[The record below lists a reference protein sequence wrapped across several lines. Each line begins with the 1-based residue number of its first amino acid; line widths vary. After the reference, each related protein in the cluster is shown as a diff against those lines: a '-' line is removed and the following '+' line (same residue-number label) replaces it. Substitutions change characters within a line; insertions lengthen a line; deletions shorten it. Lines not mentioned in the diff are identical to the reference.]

1 LGEGNLHFVLTKND
15 IYKLGTLTI
24 APFDWMEASYFYYR
38 PVDLLWA
45 GPETKGLYLDKGF
58 NVKFSYQ
65 PKYKALPNLAIGL
78 NDFAGHSLFSRE
90 YIVATKSIKN
100 FKVNLGMGWG
110 AFAEQNN
117 FKNPLSI
124 VNDGFLVR
132 PSIYDENY
140 GVGGNFSSGSWF
152 RGPAGIF
159 GGVEVNIPYAK
170 GLKIKAEYDPFDYM
184 EFSCCGGGTSPESQM
199 LRMKDSNLNFG
210 LSFPIFKENLT
221 LDISYIKGNT
231 LNFTLA
237 FGANFSRAF
246 FSKPKYTKTIPKITN
261 GKKNNNTFYVDLL
274 NNLNKQELFLQSAT
288 LSKKKLDI
296 TISNSKY
303 RSHIRSSSYA
313 AATSLSVA
321 KAYSYDINTVE
332 VTHLNADMELNKINI
347 TSKSLDKLKYTEL
360 VKRNT
365 KISNASVGG
374 YKSDAFTP
382 GLNFPSFFYGWT
394 PAMVNHIGSPEKFL
408 FAGAIIRL
416 DTEIQFSRRLMLS
429 TNFAFNIANN
439 FDGKVS
445 DPGSQMQNVRTE
457 VVRYLQEGEQYIPL
471 MQLDYLLP
479 LTDEVNAKITSGL
492 LERMYGGIGAEIM
505 YKPINKRYSIG
516 AEYYQ
521 VKQRD
526 YDQKFKFKDYETGTG
541 HINFKYKF
549 NEGIILNLS
558 YGKYLA
564 KDIGYTLDLSR
575 RTKSGFRAGFW
586 FTKTNVSAQ
595 VFGEGSFDKG
605 FYFQIPIDLF
615 LGQHKGGYT
624 NFRLRPLTR
633 DGGQKLNQGNPLN
646 GMLMNTQKID
656 FKNQWSD
663 FLD

>member
-1 LGEGNLHFVLTKND
+1 
-15 IYKLGTLTI
+15 
-24 APFDWMEASYFYYR
+24 MEASYFYYR
-38 PVDLLWA
+38 PSDLLWA

-58 NVKFSYQ
+58 NVKFNYTPRHKTL
-65 PKYKALPNLAIGL
+65 PKVAIGL

-90 YIVATKSIKN
+90 YVVATQEINN
-100 FKVNLGMGWG
+100 FKINLGMGWG
-110 AFAEQNN
+110 AFSQEDNY
-117 FKNPLSI
+117 KNPLSI
-124 VNDGFLVR
+124 LGDGFLVR
-132 PSIYDENY
+132 PSIYNESY

-152 RGPAGIF
+152 RGPVGIF
-159 GGVEVNIPYAK
+159 GGVEMNIPYAK
-170 GLKIKAEYDPFDYM
+170 GLKVKIEYDPFDYM
-184 EFSCCGGGTSPESQM
+184 DFSCCGGGTSPESKI
-199 LRMKDSNLNFG
+199 LRMKDSNINLG
-210 LSFPIFKENLT
+210 LSFPIFKENLN
-221 LDISYIKGNT
+221 LDISYIKGNSI
-231 LNFTLA
+231 NISVA
-237 FGANFSRAF
+237 FGANFSRDF
-246 FSKPKYTKTIPKITN
+246 FPKPKYDKKIKPDITSDV
-261 GKKNNNTFYVDLL
+261 KNENTFYLDLL
-274 NNLNKQELFLQSAT
+274 KNLNKKELFLQSAS
-288 LSKKKLDI
+288 LKDKNLEI
-296 TISNSKY
+296 TIANSKY

-321 KAYSYDINTVE
+321 NEYSFGINNIE
-332 VTHLNADMELNKINI
+332 VTHLNADMELNRINI
-347 TSKSLDKLKYTEL
+347 TADSLDRPEYVEL
-360 VKRNT
+360 VKRDT
-365 KISNASVGG
+365 KISNPSVGG
-374 YKSDAFTP
+374 YKKGSFTP
-382 GLNFPSFFYGWT
+382 GINFPAFFYGWT

-429 TNFAFNIANN
+429 SNFAFDIANN

-445 DPGSQMQNVRTE
+445 DPGSQMQHVRTD

-479 LTDEVNAKITSGL
+479 LTSEINAKISTGL
-492 LERMYGGIGAEIM
+492 LERMYGGLGAEIM
-505 YKPINKRYSIG
+505 YKPINRRYSLG
-516 AEYYQ
+516 AEFYQ

-526 YDQKFKFKDYETGTG
+526 FDQKFKFKDYETSTG

-564 KDIGYTLDLSR
+564 KDIGYTFDLSR
-575 RTKSGFRAGFW
+575 RTNSGFRAGFW
-586 FTKTNVSAQ
+586 FTKTNVSAE

-615 LGQHKGGYT
+615 LGQHRGGYT

-646 GMLMNTQKID
+646 GMLMNTQRID